1 MPTLNV
7 PLTVVGPL
15 TLEEHDGA
23 IVRLGWGDAPD
34 DLAGGKPTALLTEA
48 ARQVAAYFAGTLT
61 EFDLPLAPPGSAFQ
75 KHVWRA
81 MAEIPYGDTWTYGE
95 LARRAETVPRTVG
108 GACGANPIP
117 VILPCHRVVAAN
129 GGTGGFSGKGGLAT
143 KSALLDLESPH
154 ARLF

>member
-7 PLTVVGPL
+7 PSAIGPL
-15 TLEEHDGA
+15 TLEERDGA

-34 DLAGGKPTALLTEA
+34 DPADGRPTPLLAEA

-61 EFDLPLAPPGSAFQ
+61 GFDLPLAPPGSDFQ
-75 KHVWRA
+75 KRVWRA

-95 LARRAETVPRTVG
+95 LARRAETVPRAVG

-129 GGTGGFSGKGGLAT
+129 GGAGGFSGKGGLAT
-143 KSALLDLESPH
+143 KSALLDLESPD